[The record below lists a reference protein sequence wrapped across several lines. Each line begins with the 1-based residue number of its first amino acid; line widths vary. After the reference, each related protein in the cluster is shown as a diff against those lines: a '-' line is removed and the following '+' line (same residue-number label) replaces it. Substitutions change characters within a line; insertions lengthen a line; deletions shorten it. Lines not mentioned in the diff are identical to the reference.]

1 MNGSRS
7 RQVSVLPMTEFSA
20 MGAAWMSPG
29 PAGFDFRS
37 DICTGSHPVMLQAIF
52 QAGENDGWTASGA
65 SEFEADMA
73 KLTGREATMFMVS
86 STMANQV
93 ALRSHL
99 GTPPYSV
106 LCDVRSHLVHM
117 EAGGAGSWAGA
128 LVVTVVPSNGLWLT
142 LDDIQRYAVISDG
155 SDACTCPTKLIHLE
169 VPLGGIVMPLRE
181 LKRISHWAKAKNIAV
196 HLDGA
201 RLWEAVS
208 FGAGTLHQ
216 YCALPDTINL
226 CLTKGLG
233 GAVGSLL
240 VGNKAHLKRAKWIR
254 KTVGGSMRQPG
265 FLAAAAAA
273 SVKHVWGNK
282 IDGSNSLLK
291 PCHEKAAR
299 LASTW
304 TSLGGRLLCPQQ
316 TNMIWLDLDHA
327 GIAEEEWESEG
338 LKRGIKLHSCRIIV
352 HFQITDGAMD
362 SLQGFMTDMLT
373 QIGKGP
379 SPLNRRIPR
388 NEAVS
393 RVARA
398 MQEAWS
404 LISAEAWF
412 HSK

>member
-1 MNGSRS
+1 
-7 RQVSVLPMTEFSA
+7 MTEFSA

-37 DICTGSHPVMLQAIF
+37 DICTGSHPVMLQAIL

-254 KTVGGSMRQPG
+254 KTLGGSMRQPG

-373 QIGKGP
+373 QIGKGR

-404 LISAEAWF
+404 LRSAEAWF